1 MARTNKNS
9 MSYMNK
15 KLMTDDEYK
24 KAVAALNMR
33 LRRVSS
39 SKFSDFS
46 KTLSE
51 VDKFKTILTAKG
63 YKGKFNTNM
72 VTKSGNISSSLK
84 GFSEKEKR
92 FAKTWL
98 KNMLER
104 EDLVVPTIRKKVTK
118 RADELGTTVDNYL
131 KDKEFWKMFREIK
144 EETEY
149 GSGETFNAVE
159 IAESQANTYEER
171 KRIAQR
177 ALDEYH
183 KWQDDDDL
191 SEEDLP
197 DLGTISGEEMIN
209 ILSKAMTKQRV
220 TKRSIRKK

>member
-1 MARTNKNS
+1 
-9 MSYMNK
+9 MNK